1 MTNRVNRIGLAL
13 VSALAI
19 GILMGTIGL
28 LGLDGPPPVSA
39 QADTTA
45 PTISSVA
52 VTSDPDNG
60 VYGIDDTIE
69 VTVTFSEDVTVT
81 GVPRLGWVIGGNRS
95 KTPGYESTSG
105 STVVFSYTVAEE
117 DSDTDGIAIAAN
129 KLTLND
135 GSIRDA
141 ANNYAN
147 PAHSAM
153 AAQANHKVDDIKPRF
168 RSLSLIQSSDG
179 SDGFYNVDNELSVR
193 MTFRE
198 QVVVNGEPQ
207 LTGASVASDSSN
219 GICNRTDQIRVAI
232 LNKVSGVSDCSAV
245 TDSDL
250 NGITGSLGLIRGM
263 DSLQAGDF
271 QGLTGV
277 TSVDLN
283 NNNLASLP
291 AGVFDSLGSLE
302 NLYLANNDL
311 GSLPE
316 GVFDNL
322 SNLEGLFLQGNSLS
336 ELDSDVFEELSS
348 LEHLD
353 LSSNDLTAVDEDLL
367 DGLNSLG
374 DFAIQYNSIE
384 TLPNDL
390 FDGLG
395 ALNSLDLKGNGL
407 TEVPSD
413 VFDGLDQLK
422 FLYLDYNDLD
432 NLPGGV
438 FDDLDNLQT
447 LDLDHNQMASFPAGV
462 FGGLSSLTHLDMSD
476 NSLTALPAFP
486 FTGLSKLRSLYLRN
500 NKLSSLSGGA
510 LDELAQLR
518 LLLLDGNQIGSLPS
532 GAFDGL
538 AHLETLFLA
547 NNPGAPFTL
556 TAELEQKSENT
567 IAVKVVRG
575 VPYNI
580 SVELSAE
587 EGSLASTTVSIEGGG
602 TNSEEIT
609 VTPTDS
615 NQPQVTVRLVSAEFD
630 DPDDEFTVSGVS
642 LAVGGS
648 LTMTVG
654 TSPPIV
660 GNSPATGAP
669 TISGAAQVGETLT
682 ADTSGIADADGL
694 TNVSY
699 SYQWLS
705 SRDTEI
711 SGATNSSY
719 TLQESDATKTIRVRV
734 SFTDDG
740 GNDES
745 LTSEATDAVVAAP
758 PATDATLSALTLSGV
773 DFSTFDSTTTSYS
786 GQVANSVSQ
795 TTVTPTV
802 NHSGAS
808 YLIKLAGV
816 TDSDGVVSLAV
827 GSNVITV
834 EVTAGDQNTSRTY
847 TVTVIRA
854 GPPSTDATLSAL
866 TMSGIDFGTF
876 ASGTPSYS
884 AQAANSVTQT
894 TVAPAVNDSGASYV
908 VKLSG
913 VTDADGVIT
922 LSVGN
927 NVITVEVTAE
937 DDSTTRTYTV
947 TVTRAEPPSTDA
959 TLSALTLS
967 GVDFGTF
974 DSTPTSYTAQVA
986 NGVSQTTVT
995 PTVNHSGA
1003 SYVIKLGGME
1013 DPDGEISLAVG
1024 SNVITVEV
1032 TAEDGS
1038 TTRTYTVTVTRVEPP
1053 STDAN
1058 LSSLALSGVN
1068 FGTFDSTTTS
1078 YTAQVANGVSQT
1090 TVTPTVNDSGAS
1102 YVIKLGGVEDPDGEI
1117 SLAVGSNVITVEVTA
1132 EDGSTTRTYTVTVTR
1147 VEPPSTD
1154 ASLSGLTLS
1163 GIDFGTFASGTTS
1176 YTAQVANSVT
1186 QTMVT
1191 PTVNDSGASYV
1202 IKLGAV
1208 VDADGVVLLSVGSSV
1223 ITVEVTAEDDSTTRT
1238 YTATVTRAE
1247 PPTPELSDDVTL
1259 NALTLSGID
1268 FGTFDSTTSSY
1279 TAQVANSVSQ
1289 TTLTPTVSDS
1299 GASYVVKLGG
1309 VEDDDR
1315 EISLAVGSNVI
1326 TIEVTAEDGE
1336 TTRTYTVTVTRV
1348 EPPSTDANLSAL
1360 ALSGIDFGTF
1370 DSTTSSYTAQ
1380 VANNVSQTTVTPTLS
1395 DSGASYVIKLGA
1407 VVDADGVV
1415 LLSVGSSVIT
1425 VEVTAED
1432 DSTTRTYTA
1441 TVTRAEPPTPELS
1454 DDVTL
1459 NALTLSGIDFGTF
1472 DSTTSSYTAQVA
1484 NSVSQT
1490 TLTPTVSDS
1499 GASYVVK
1506 LGGVEDDDREISLAV
1521 GSNVIT
1527 IEVTAEDGETTRT
1540 YTVTVT
1546 RVEPPST
1553 DANLSALALSGI
1565 DFGTFDSTTSSYTA
1579 QVANSVSQTTVTPTV
1594 NHAGASYVIKL
1605 DGTVDSDGVIPLSVG
1620 SNAITIEVTA
1630 ENGGVSRVYTVEVT
1644 RSEPATPGTSGQRLV
1659 DRYDANNNDTIDK
1672 NEVLEAIDD
1681 YIFGEG
1687 DEAISKGDVIK
1698 LINLYLFG

>member
-1 MTNRVNRIGLAL
+1 MTNSVNRIGLAL
-13 VSALAI
+13 VSALAA
-19 GILMGTIGL
+19 GVLAATIGL
-28 LGLDGPPPVSA
+28 FGSDGPPPVSA

-45 PTISSVA
+45 PTVSSVA

-69 VTVTFSEDVTVT
+69 VTVTFSEDVNVT
-81 GVPRLGWVIGGNRS
+81 GVPRLGLVIGGNRS
-95 KTPGYESTSG
+95 KTAGYESTSG
-105 STVVFSYTVAEE
+105 STVVFSYTVAE
-117 DSDTDGIAIAAN
+117 DSDTDGITIAAN

-168 RSLSLIQSSDG
+168 RSLSLIQSRDG

-207 LTGASVASDSSN
+207 LTGTSVASDSSN
-219 GICNRTDQIRVAI
+219 GICNRTEQIRVAI

-283 NNNLASLP
+283 NNNLTSLP

-353 LSSNDLTAVDEDLL
+353 LASNDLTSVDEDLL
-367 DGLNSLG
+367 DGLNSLE
-374 DFAIQYNSIE
+374 DFSIQYNSIE

-395 ALNSLDLKGNGL
+395 ALNSLDLKGTEL

-462 FGGLSSLTHLDMSD
+462 FGGLSSLAHLDMSD

-510 LDELAQLR
+510 LDTLAQLR
-518 LLLLDGNQIGSLPS
+518 LLLLDGNQIGSLPP

-587 EGSLASTTVSIEGGG
+587 EGSLSSTTVSIDGGG

-615 NQPQVTVRLVSAEFD
+615 NQPQVTVRPVSAEFY

-654 TSPPIV
+654 TSPPIA

-719 TLQESDATKTIRVRV
+719 TLQESDATKTIKVRV
-734 SFTDDG
+734 TFTDDA
-740 GNDES
+740 GNEES
-745 LTSEATDAVVAAP
+745 LTSEATDPVVAAP
-758 PATDATLSALTLSGV
+758 PSTDATLNALTLSGV
-773 DFSTFDSTTTSYS
+773 DFGTFDSTTTSYS
-786 GQVANSVSQ
+786 AQVANSISQ

-816 TDSDGVVSLAV
+816 TDSDGVISLAV

-884 AQAANSVTQT
+884 AQTANSVTQT

-913 VTDADGVIT
+913 VTDTDGVIT
-922 LSVGN
+922 LSVGS

-947 TVTRAEPPSTDA
+947 TVTRAAPPSTDT
-959 TLSALTLS
+959 TLQGLTLS

-974 DSTPTSYTAQVA
+974 DSTTTSYTAQVA
-986 NGVSQTTVT
+986 NSVSQTTVT

-1003 SYVIKLGGME
+1003 SYVIKLGGVPN
-1013 DPDGEISLAVG
+1013 PDGTVSLAVG

-1032 TAEDGS
+1032 TAEDDS
-1038 TTRTYTVTVTRVEPP
+1038 TTRTYTVTVTRAPPP
-1053 STDAN
+1053 STYAT
-1058 LSSLALSGVN
+1058 LSALTLSGVD

-1102 YVIKLGGVEDPDGEI
+1102 HVIKLGGVVDADGVVV
-1117 SLAVGSNVITVEVTA
+1117 LRVGSNVITVEVTA
-1132 EDGSTTRTYTVTVTR
+1132 QDDSTTRTYTVTVAREEAQNPELPSNDATLTALTLIGMDFGTFDSTTTSYTANVANGVSQTTVTPTLSDSGASYEIKLGGVEDADGEIFLAVGSNVIAVEVTAEDDSTTR
-1147 VEPPSTD
+1147 TYTITVTRAEPPSTD
-1154 ASLSGLTLS
+1154 ATLRALTLS
-1163 GIDFGTFASGTTS
+1163 GMDFGTFTSGTTS
-1176 YTAQVANSVT
+1176 YSAQVANRVSET
-1186 QTMVT
+1186 TVT
-1191 PTVNDSGASYV
+1191 PRVNDSGATHV
-1202 IKLGAV
+1202 IKLGGV
-1208 VDADGVVLLSVGSSV
+1208 TDVDGVVVLSVGSNV

-1238 YTATVTRAE
+1238 YTIIVTRDE
-1247 PPTPELSDDVTL
+1247 PASTDASLSG
-1259 NALTLSGID
+1259 LTLSGVD
-1268 FGTFDSTTSSY
+1268 LGTFDSTTTSY
-1279 TAQVANSVSQ
+1279 NVQVGNSVTE
-1289 TTLTPTVSDS
+1289 TTVTPTVTHSEARYVIKLNGTSDS
-1299 GASYVVKLGG
+1299 DG
-1309 VEDDDR
+1309 V
-1315 EISLAVGSNVI
+1315 IPLSAGSNVI
-1326 TIEVTAEDGE
+1326 TIEVT
-1336 TTRTYTVTVTRV
+1336 
-1348 EPPSTDANLSAL
+1348 S
-1360 ALSGIDFGTF
+1360 
-1370 DSTTSSYTAQ
+1370 
-1380 VANNVSQTTVTPTLS
+1380 
-1395 DSGASYVIKLGA
+1395 
-1407 VVDADGVV
+1407 
-1415 LLSVGSSVIT
+1415 
-1425 VEVTAED
+1425 
-1432 DSTTRTYTA
+1432 
-1441 TVTRAEPPTPELS
+1441 
-1454 DDVTL
+1454 
-1459 NALTLSGIDFGTF
+1459 
-1472 DSTTSSYTAQVA
+1472 
-1484 NSVSQT
+1484 
-1490 TLTPTVSDS
+1490 
-1499 GASYVVK
+1499 
-1506 LGGVEDDDREISLAV
+1506 
-1521 GSNVIT
+1521 
-1527 IEVTAEDGETTRT
+1527 
-1540 YTVTVT
+1540 
-1546 RVEPPST
+1546 
-1553 DANLSALALSGI
+1553 
-1565 DFGTFDSTTSSYTA
+1565 
-1579 QVANSVSQTTVTPTV
+1579 
-1594 NHAGASYVIKL
+1594 
-1605 DGTVDSDGVIPLSVG
+1605 
-1620 SNAITIEVTA
+1620 
-1630 ENGGVSRVYTVEVT
+1630 ENGAVSRVYTVEVT
-1644 RSEPATPGTSGQRLV
+1644 RSEPGGPGPSVQGLE
-1659 DRYDANNNDTIDK
+1659 DRYDANSNGIIDN
-1672 NEVLEAIDD
+1672 NEVIEAIND
-1681 YIFGEG
+1681 YLFGEG
-1687 DEAISKGDVIK
+1687 DEAISKAEVIE